1 MVMPYVEAAKC
12 TFVTLIDQQNRLSE
26 LFGFKAVPNV
36 VVINEDGTIAGKQF
50 GNFDIR
56 RASDFAMLS
65 DWLRSGPANNKDSPD
80 NKETAIETHNY
91 AIMLFQEGMKQVEDN
106 NVNEAMRL
114 WRLAVDVDPSNYV
127 IRKQIWA
134 IENPEKFYDED
145 VDYAWQNDQLK
156 KGQ

>member
-1 MVMPYVEAAKC
+1 MVLPYLERANC
-12 TFVTLIDQQNRLSE
+12 TFVTLIDKKNHLSE

-36 VVINEDGTIAGKQF
+36 IAINREGVIVGKQF

-56 RASDFAMLS
+56 RTSDFNMLS
-65 DWLRSGPANNKDSPD
+65 EWIDAEGADSNLLVED
-80 NKETAIETHNY
+80 DGISMKSHSYSIK
-91 AIMLFQEGMKQVEDN
+91 LFQEGMKQVEDN
-106 NVNEAMRL
+106 NVDEAMRL
-114 WRLAVDVDPSNYV
+114 WRLAVDVNPSNYV

>member
-1 MVMPYVEAAKC
+1 
-12 TFVTLIDQQNRLSE
+12 
-26 LFGFKAVPNV
+26 
-36 VVINEDGTIAGKQF
+36 
-50 GNFDIR
+50 
-56 RASDFAMLS
+56 
-65 DWLRSGPANNKDSPD
+65 
-80 NKETAIETHNY
+80 
-91 AIMLFQEGMKQVEDN
+91 MKQVEDN